1 MLSIDMSIHPYQV
14 FFRRRGIFTMN
25 SITRKL
31 VSCALC
37 IALGVLLPMAFHVIP
52 NAGSIFLPM
61 HIPVLI
67 CGLFCGWPYGLACGI
82 LTPFISSVTT
92 GMPPA
97 MILPQ
102 MMVELAVYGLVT
114 GLCASYIPVK
124 NEMTKLYMSL
134 IIAMLAGRIMNGLV
148 NTCILSTQ
156 GYTLSVF
163 MSASFITCLPGIVIQ
178 LIVIPVLVRILN
190 KRIPA

>member
-1 MLSIDMSIHPYQV
+1 MKS
-14 FFRRRGIFTMN
+14 T
-25 SITRKL
+25 TKKL

-52 NAGSIFLPM
+52 NGGSVFLPM

-67 CGLFCGWPYGLACGI
+67 CRLFCGAFYGLTCGI
-82 LTPFISSVTT
+82 ITPFLSSMTT

-102 MMVELAVYGLVT
+102 MMIELAVYGLVT
-114 GLCASYIPVK
+114 GLCEKHINLK
-124 NEMTKLYMSL
+124 NEMSKLYISL
-134 IIAMLAGRIMNGLV
+134 IIAMLAGRIVNGLINLI
-148 NTCILSTQ
+148 NTFVLSTQ

-163 MSASFITCLPGIVIQ
+163 MTASFNTCLPGIIIQ
-178 LIVIPVLVRILN
+178 LIIVPILVRILN
-190 KRIPA
+190 KTVA

>member
-1 MLSIDMSIHPYQV
+1 MRFMHRFRCIASYGISCYPKCWKHILANAHSSIDL
-14 FFRRRGIFTMN
+14 RT
-25 SITRKL
+25 
-31 VSCALC
+31 
-37 IALGVLLPMAFHVIP
+37 
-52 NAGSIFLPM
+52 
-61 HIPVLI
+61 
-67 CGLFCGWPYGLACGI
+67 I
-82 LTPFISSVTT
+82 LW
-92 GMPPA
+92 MA

-102 MMVELAVYGLVT
+102 MMVELAVYGLVA
-114 GLCASYIPVK
+114 GLCEKYIPQK

-134 IIAMLAGRIMNGLV
+134 IIAMLAGRIVNGLV

>member
-1 MLSIDMSIHPYQV
+1 MKS
-14 FFRRRGIFTMN
+14 T
-25 SITRKL
+25 TKKL

-37 IALGVLLPMAFHVIP
+37 IAIGVLLPMAFHAIP

-67 CGLFCGWPYGLACGI
+67 CGLFCGAPYGLACGMI
-82 LTPFISSVTT
+82 TPFLSSMTT

-102 MMVELAVYGLVT
+102 MMIELAVYGLVT
-114 GLCASYIPVK
+114 GLCEKHIILK
-124 NEMTKLYMSL
+124 NEISKLYMSL
-134 IIAMLAGRIMNGLV
+134 IIAMLAGRIVNGFV
-148 NTCILSTQ
+148 NTFILSTQ

-163 MSASFITCLPGIVIQ
+163 MTASFITCLPGIILQ

-190 KRIPA
+190 RNIYKQPEKVLA

>member
-1 MLSIDMSIHPYQV
+1 MTS
-14 FFRRRGIFTMN
+14 T
-25 SITRKL
+25 TKKL

-37 IALGVLLPMAFHVIP
+37 IALGVLLPMAFHMIP

-67 CGLFCGWPYGLACGI
+67 CGLFCGWQYGLACGI
-82 LTPFISSVTT
+82 ITPILSSLLT

-97 MILPQ
+97 MMLPQ
-102 MMVELAVYGLVT
+102 MVVELAVYGLVA
-114 GLCASYIPVK
+114 GLCTKYISIE
-124 NEMTKLYMSL
+124 NEVGKLYVCL
-134 IIAMLAGRIMNGLV
+134 ILAMLAGRIVNGLV
-148 NTCILSTQ
+148 NTFILSTQ

-178 LIVIPVLVRILN
+178 LVCIPILVRALN
-190 KRIPA
+190 KTLARA

>member
-1 MLSIDMSIHPYQV
+1 MVVRISDKTQNYSKV
-14 FFRRRGIFTMN
+14 T
-25 SITRKL
+25 KL
-31 VSCALC
+31 
-37 IALGVLLPMAFHVIP
+37 
-52 NAGSIFLPM
+52 
-61 HIPVLI
+61 
-67 CGLFCGWPYGLACGI
+67 
-82 LTPFISSVTT
+82 
-92 GMPPA
+92 
-97 MILPQ
+97 
-102 MMVELAVYGLVT
+102 LVKPK
-114 GLCASYIPVK
+114 YIPQK

-134 IIAMLAGRIMNGLV
+134 IIAMLAGRIVNGLV

>member
-1 MLSIDMSIHPYQV
+1 MKS
-14 FFRRRGIFTMN
+14 T
-25 SITRKL
+25 TKKL

-37 IALGVLLPMAFHVIP
+37 IAIGVLLPMAFHVIP

-67 CGLFCGWPYGLACGI
+67 CGLFCGTPYGLAC
-82 LTPFISSVTT
+82 LSSMTT

-102 MMVELAVYGLVT
+102 MMIELAVYGLVT
-114 GLCASYIPVK
+114 GLCSKYIPQE
-124 NEMTKLYMSL
+124 NEMSKLYMSL
-134 IIAMLAGRIMNGLV
+134 IIAMLVGRIVNGFV
-148 NTCILSTQ
+148 NTFILSTQ

-163 MSASFITCLPGIVIQ
+163 MTASFITCLPGIIIQ
-178 LIVIPVLVRILN
+178 LIVIPILVRILN
-190 KRIPA
+190 KGAVTNK

>member
-1 MLSIDMSIHPYQV
+1 
-14 FFRRRGIFTMN
+14 MN
-25 SITRKL
+25 SITKKL

-82 LTPFISSVTT
+82 ITPFISSVMT

-97 MILPQ
+97 MMLPK
-102 MMVELAVYGLVT
+102 MIVELGVYGLVA
-114 GLCASYIPVK
+114 GLGTQYISQK
-124 NEMTKLYMSL
+124 NEMAKLYTSL
-134 IIAMLAGRIMNGLV
+134 ILAMLAGRIVNGLV
-148 NTCILSTQ
+148 NTFVLSTQ

-163 MSASFITCLPGIVIQ
+163 MTASFITCLPGIIIQ
-178 LIVIPVLVRILN
+178 LIVIPVLVRALN
-190 KRIPA
+190 KSIYKQPEKVLA

>member
-1 MLSIDMSIHPYQV
+1 M
-14 FFRRRGIFTMN
+14 MN
-25 SITRKL
+25 SITKKL

-82 LTPFISSVTT
+82 ITPFLSS
-92 GMPPA
+92 A
-97 MILPQ
+97 MMLPQ
-102 MMVELAVYGLVT
+102 MMIELAVYGLVA
-114 GLCASYIPVK
+114 GLCTQYISMK

-134 IIAMLAGRIMNGLV
+134 IIAMLAGRIMNGFV

-163 MSASFITCLPGIVIQ
+163 MMASFITCLPGIILQ

-190 KRIPA
+190 RNIYKQPEKVLA

>member
-1 MLSIDMSIHPYQV
+1 M
-14 FFRRRGIFTMN
+14 MN
-25 SITRKL
+25 SITKKL

-67 CGLFCGWPYGLACGI
+67 CGWPYGLACGI
-82 LTPFISSVTT
+82 ITPFISSVMTS
-92 GMPPA
+92 MPPA
-97 MILPQ
+97 MMLPQ
-102 MMVELAVYGLVT
+102 MMIELAVYGLVA
-114 GLCASYIPVK
+114 GLCTQYISMK

-134 IIAMLAGRIMNGLV
+134 IIAMLAGRIMNGFV
-148 NTCILSTQ
+148 NACILSTQ

-163 MSASFITCLPGIVIQ
+163 MMASFITCLPGIILQ

-190 KRIPA
+190 RI

>member
-1 MLSIDMSIHPYQV
+1 M
-14 FFRRRGIFTMN
+14 
-25 SITRKL
+25 
-31 VSCALC
+31 
-37 IALGVLLPMAFHVIP
+37 
-52 NAGSIFLPM
+52 
-61 HIPVLI
+61 
-67 CGLFCGWPYGLACGI
+67 
-82 LTPFISSVTT
+82 TT

-102 MMVELAVYGLVT
+102 MMIELAVYGLVT
-114 GLCASYIPVK
+114 GLCEKHINFK
-124 NEMTKLYMSL
+124 NEMPKLYISL
-134 IIAMLAGRIMNGLV
+134 IIAMLAGRIVNGLV

-156 GYTLSVF
+156 GYTLSVC